1 MPNLTHT
8 TTLVDENKLSEW
20 VRKHLFKI
28 GIVFFILYGI
38 IHSFD
43 YWPQEPSSVP
53 FLAGQIICVG
63 LILIWMISVRWRI
76 VRTYARRAM
85 VTMAFFM
92 IMWFLLRFAR
102 YRAFFAEPDIRRYI
116 WYCYYIP
123 QIIVP
128 LIAFFATL
136 HMRKTDRDEINPA
149 WNFLPIFAILII
161 ITIISNDYHQ
171 LAFIFPEGEIWDSDN
186 CKRGPIYIVAISW
199 MFILTLATIVSLYLM
214 NSVEN
219 NRKNVLAPM
228 GFLIAGICYG
238 FWYVNGP
245 IFLPHRPVEVA
256 EGLCFF
262 FILIM
267 ESCIRAGLLPSN
279 MKYEKC
285 FREST
290 LSLKILD
297 NDDNVVYKSRNSID
311 IDKKYLDIAKEKSVF
326 INPDIKLCSNEV
338 NGGRIYWTEN
348 FVILNGLK
356 EELNET
362 NQKLESYN
370 NQLKEMNEIK
380 RQREKLRVKNH
391 LYDNM
396 AEKIRPQLEKMEN
409 ILDRAKTSDENL
421 KNELAEI
428 CVFNAYVKRRSNLA
442 ILMENKEYLPLDEL
456 YFSIRESV
464 DYLNTYG
471 IYASLHSEHEGEFLS
486 ESMVAAYEMF
496 ESVIEAVMHETKVMM
511 ISMRGNEERLFLR
524 IAVEGSGFNAEDFNL
539 NVISNLKDGCLFE
552 KEGETCYISMKFAG
566 GRLS

>member
-63 LILIWMISVRWRI
+63 LVLIWMISVRWRI

-171 LAFIFPEGEIWDSDN
+171 LAFIFPDGEIWDSDN

-219 NRKNVLAPM
+219 NRKNVLVPM
-228 GFLIAGICYG
+228 GFLIGGICYG

-311 IDKKYLDIAKEKSVF
+311 IDKKYLDIAKEKSIF

-362 NQKLESYN
+362 NQELESYN

-391 LYDNM
+391 LYDTM
-396 AEKIRPQLEKMEN
+396 VEKIRPQLEKMEN
-409 ILDRAKTSDENL
+409 ILDRAKASDENL

-496 ESVIEAVMHETKVMM
+496 ESVIEAVMHKTKVMM

-539 NVISNLKDGCLFE
+539 NVISNLKGGCFFE